1 MVLVGVSLRGNGS
14 SGCEFEREGSSGCE
28 FEREWF

>member
-1 MVLVGVSLRGNGS
+1 MVLVGVSLRGDGS
-14 SGCEFEREGSSGCE
+14 SEREFEREGSSGCE